1 MNGTEIEKLCSE
13 LDAFIRLAPGT
24 NPDALSRA
32 RRTIGTLH
40 LTRSGSYVNQKLA
53 GLARGFEQ
61 WFSHGNWNRHDDHGK
76 LVKQHLEDD
85 LGCIRAA
92 DWRTSLGVTGA

>member
-1 MNGTEIEKLCSE
+1 MNKAEIELLCGE
-13 LDAFIRLAPGT
+13 LGACIELEPGI
-24 NPDALSRA
+24 NPEALRRA
-32 RRTIGTLH
+32 HGTIGTLR
-40 LTRSGSYVNQKLA
+40 LTGSGSYVNQKLA
-53 GLARGFEQ
+53 GLAYGFDQ